1 MRWLGHVPCTGEK
14 RDVYRVLV
22 GHLKVRDYLEDVIH
36 ISGGCF
42 KMDCKETE
50 WEVQTGLI

>member
-1 MRWLGHVPCTGEK
+1 
-14 RDVYRVLV
+14 
-22 GHLKVRDYLEDVIH
+22 LEDVIH

-50 WEVQTGLI
+50 WEVQTGLIWLLKGTSGELLWPW